1 MKSIVRW
8 MSLGLVL
15 SGAVWP
21 RVGPAEIPQAKAAAE
36 QASGTVVLMVQG
48 ERLSA
53 KIQAAP
59 LQKVMEELARQIP
72 LKVDFAGNV
81 GAQKVTLEFEGLSLE
96 EGVKRIL
103 ADTSYI
109 LSYSESAGARRT
121 MKIKLATSDSG
132 APGSAGAVVASPSPE
147 REKERQALIDK
158 ALRSP
163 DSKER
168 LAALEALRAKFAME
182 EIVPTITAALKDKDQ
197 EIRRFALSALDGA
210 GVKIP
215 IEPVAEV
222 IQQSEDDPMTQIT
235 AMSYLFRSYRGESAN
250 TLYRVVED
258 PTKHKTIRKQARR
271 MLDMIEG
278 KIKLAEPLPE
288 ESSSEEESGRADNL

>member
-1 MKSIVRW
+1 MRSFVRW

-15 SGAVWP
+15 SGAAWP
-21 RVGPAEIPQAKAAAE
+21 RVGPAEIPQAAAE
-36 QASGTVVLMVQG
+36 QASGAVDLRVQG
-48 ERLSA
+48 ERFSA

-72 LKVDFAGNV
+72 LKVDFTGNV
-81 GAQKVTLEFEGLSLE
+81 GAQKVTLGFEGLPLE

-103 ADTSYI
+103 VDTSYT
-109 LSYSESAGARRT
+109 LSYSGSAGARRT
-121 MKIKLATSDSG
+121 MEIKVATSDSG
-132 APGSAGAVVASPSPE
+132 APGSAVAAVASPSPE

-168 LAALEALRAKFAME
+168 LAALQALQAKFPME
-182 EIVPTITAALKDKDQ
+182 EILPTITAALKDKDKD
-197 EIRRFALSALDGA
+197 IRRFALSALGDA
-210 GVKIP
+210 KVP
-215 IEPVAEV
+215 IEPVAEL

-235 AMSYLFRSYRGESAN
+235 AMTYLFRSYRGESAN

-258 PTKHKTIRKQARR
+258 PTKHKAIRKQARR
-271 MLDMIEG
+271 MLDRIEG
-278 KIKLAEPLPE
+278 KIKVEEPLPE
-288 ESSSEEESGRADNL
+288 ESSYSEEESGRADNL